1 MSNVIVDTTVV
12 VASWSV
18 SALLTLAL
26 ATVTPQEPPKKEKEE
41 KVIVTEQNHIVSVKN
56 FSASLQI
63 QIIEQKLEDAEDDL
77 EEISKIIEEKKALEA
92 AKKLDAEER
101 GKRK

>member
-1 MSNVIVDTTVV
+1 MSNVVIDATVV
-12 VASWSV
+12 AASWTA

-26 ATVTPQEPPKKEKEE
+26 ATVQPQEPPKKQEE
-41 KVIVTEQNHIVSVKN
+41 QVVVTGQRHVAANVDMSPS
-56 FSASLQI
+56 FQI
-63 QIIEQKLEDAEDDL
+63 FIIEQKLEEAEDDL
-77 EEISKIIEEKKALEA
+77 EEIAKIIEEKKALEA